1 MVLLRLVLSRN
12 REQSSTSKEIS
23 KEFATP
29 LSLRHLHFWLKAAL
43 PNVDGRGKLP
53 SSLSL
58 PAAFLWS
65 AAAGKTTQQIINSS
79 QQASRVV
86 LQAL

>member
-23 KEFATP
+23 KEFAAP

-65 AAAGKTTQQIINSS
+65 AAGKTTQQIINSS